1 MGWMR
6 WSPVSYKYRQL
17 NSIDFTVF
25 QNNILLSSLFTSP
38 AETAETFATHLRD
51 FISSEFDKLAPLK
64 TVTRKSGGKPINRFM
79 SKEANE
85 AKRMRR
91 RLERRWKRTSDE
103 SDRSTYRCH
112 CRLTNQLINESRRVY
127 YAERIGD
134 ITVDSK
140 KRWNVVKKLLHG
152 TDRSSPLSKNKAQQR
167 RNSIS
172 TYFVDKIR
180 RLKDVTE
187 TRLAGIIRSPFSS
200 DRPHSGAL
208 LNNLPCVT
216 DEEVRKLIGTI
227 PSKSS
232 PMDFVPTSV
241 LKQCSPVFISLV
253 TRLAN
258 LSFTEGIF
266 PSMFKTAQITPLLKK
281 EGLDSSD
288 PSNYRPISNLNTI
301 SKIIE
306 RLALNRL
313 CNT

>member
-1 MGWMR
+1 
-6 WSPVSYKYRQL
+6 
-17 NSIDFTVF
+17 
-25 QNNILLSSLFTSP
+25 
-38 AETAETFATHLRD
+38 
-51 FISSEFDKLAPLK
+51 
-64 TVTRKSGGKPINRFM
+64 
-79 SKEANE
+79 
-85 AKRMRR
+85 
-91 RLERRWKRTSDE
+91 
-103 SDRSTYRCH
+103 
-112 CRLTNQLINESRRVY
+112 VY

-140 KRWNVVKKLLHG
+140 KRWNAVKKLLHSN
-152 TDRSSPLSKNKAQQR
+152 DRSSPLSKNEAKQR
-167 RNSIS
+167 CDSIS

-180 RLKDVTE
+180 RLKDVTA
-187 TRLAGIIRSPFSS
+187 TRLAGFIRNPFSS

-241 LKQCSPVFISLV
+241 LKQCSPVFIPLV

-266 PSMFKTAQITPLLKK
+266 PSLFKTAQITPLLKK

-313 CNT
+313 RKHIIQSDNFSVNQSAYRQHYSTETALLHILNDIYGNIDEGQCTLLVALDMSAAFDTVEHSVLIKSVENSFGLDGSAIT